1 MPAEDDRVSRR
12 FEVRRSLK
20 MLVQEA
26 QRQECIEQVRRFPD
40 VFVLFALL
48 DPVIG
53 EAVEQEMVT
62 LQDIRLWLAVLLD
75 GREKHGTVSV

>member
-1 MPAEDDRVSRR
+1 MTAEDDRVSLR
-12 FEVRRSLK
+12 FEVRRSLR

-26 QRQECIEQVRRFPD
+26 QRQGCMEQVRRFPE

-53 EAVEQEMVT
+53 EAVEQEVVT
-62 LQDIRLWLAVLLD
+62 LQDIRLWLDVLLE
-75 GREKHGTVSV
+75 GREGHGTASV